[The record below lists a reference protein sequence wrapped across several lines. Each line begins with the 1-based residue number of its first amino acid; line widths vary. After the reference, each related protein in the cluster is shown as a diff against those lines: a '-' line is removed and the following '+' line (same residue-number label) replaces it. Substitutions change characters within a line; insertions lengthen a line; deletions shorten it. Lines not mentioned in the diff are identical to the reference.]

1 MSAHGAPV
9 RSRQNIPFKTRRSS
23 TRATPRGL
31 FGSKGPITDHSKS
44 VKSKRAIQT
53 SIAGHLNHRS
63 PKNGIPFMGMWPR
76 MACVGHMATTIRGE
90 LAMKTSGRVVV
101 ITGGFGPFG
110 QKMGPA
116 PLAHGVSSAR
126 LGGTAEDRVGLTQN

>member
-1 MSAHGAPV
+1 MSAEGAPV

-23 TRATPRGL
+23 TRATLSDL

-63 PKNGIPFMGMWPR
+63 PKNGIPFMGMW
-76 MACVGHMATTIRGE
+76 
-90 LAMKTSGRVVV
+90 SRVRTQLIHQV
-101 ITGGFGPFG
+101 TEAAKRTADR
-110 QKMGPA
+110 KM
-116 PLAHGVSSAR
+116 SAR
-126 LGGTAEDRVGLTQN
+126 LS